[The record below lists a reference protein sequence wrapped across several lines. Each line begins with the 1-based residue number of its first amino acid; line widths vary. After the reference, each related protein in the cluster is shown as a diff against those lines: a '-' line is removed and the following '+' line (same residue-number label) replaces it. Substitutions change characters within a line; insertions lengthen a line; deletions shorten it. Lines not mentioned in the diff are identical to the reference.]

1 MQLLSHTKKLDD
13 EGQYVGYACQVRTKD
28 GKKVSILADL
38 PEHLS
43 EHALRA
49 GAYRAVRMQEKAF
62 TRELVKKAEAIMV
75 KKATMTPEEIPANYS
90 AGESTPAPRK
100 VDPIV
105 RAKEIMKEI
114 AEKPKSIEGMNFF
127 ELKAYAKGQ
136 GIEVTK
142 KTKKAEILTALG
154 KLEKA
159 PVGDSDGGS
168 EQSGRINE

>member
-13 EGQYVGYACQVRTKD
+13 EGQYVGYACRVRTKD
-28 GKKVSILADL
+28 GKKISILADL

-49 GAYRAVRMQEKAF
+49 GAYRAVRMREKAF

-75 KKATMTPEEIPANYS
+75 EKATIEEIPAS
-90 AGESTPAPRK
+90 GGKTAEEPPRK
-100 VDPIV
+100 VDPMV

-114 AEKPKSIEGMNFF
+114 TERPKSIEGMNFF

-142 KTKKAEILTALG
+142 KTKKVEILTALG

-168 EQSGRINE
+168 E